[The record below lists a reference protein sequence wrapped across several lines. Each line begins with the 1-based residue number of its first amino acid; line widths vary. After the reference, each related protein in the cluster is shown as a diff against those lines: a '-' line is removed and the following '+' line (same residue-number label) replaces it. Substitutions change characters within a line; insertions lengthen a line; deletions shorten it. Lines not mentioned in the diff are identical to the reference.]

1 MSNKSRNL
9 ISAET
14 NLIRKFLE
22 QRLELGT
29 SHEDIIQQLGISQAT
44 YYRHLQRIQR
54 QDAEK
59 WEKVYLDSAKYR
71 AVQLLTDLQNCRNL
85 CLKIAMDE
93 KERST
98 DRIEA
103 YKTACEASANI
114 FKLVQEGPTFKTS
127 IDVKKLPF
135 DNNHQESINDNNN
148 NQLPN

>member
-1 MSNKSRNL
+1 
-9 ISAET
+9 
-14 NLIRKFLE
+14 
-22 QRLELGT
+22 
-29 SHEDIIQQLGISQAT
+29 
-44 YYRHLQRIQR
+44 
-54 QDAEK
+54 
-59 WEKVYLDSAKYR
+59 
-71 AVQLLTDLQNCRNL
+71 
-85 CLKIAMDE
+85 MDE